1 MLELL
6 LKVKEYISINYIEKK
21 EIFSELCSYSR
32 SSRTS
37 VSNIYDDIFEDDF
50 EEASFNLDDYFED
63 LYYEE
68 RSLSSSKSSSIN
80 KSLNIKNKLFNVEET
95 WQQALFKWI
104 DDKELKDPDVYKRAN
119 ISKQTFS
126 KIRGDINYQPNK
138 DTSIQLCIGLKLN
151 IDDSLDLLKKAGY
164 SLSNSIKRDLVV
176 KYFIENRI
184 YNIDELNL
192 VLEELELKLFP
203 IN

>member
-151 IDDSLDLLKKAGY
+151 IDDSLDLLRKAGY